1 MCLDAAGEEDAN
13 GQRLAEIIKAGRRAS
28 DLIRQILTFSR
39 QDETELRPL
48 DLGPAVKEIAKMLK
62 ASLPASVE
70 LDLRAEGAAHTVMA
84 NLTQMHQVIM
94 NLVGNASQA
103 MPESGGVITVTL
115 AAAGGGPEDVEARD
129 RLGDGPLV
137 KLEVADDAGGIDPAI
152 LDNIFDPFFTTKK
165 PGSGTGMGLALVHG
179 IVSSHGGAVTV
190 ESEPGRGSTFR
201 VYLPA
206 AERAAGPVKERP
218 RAMPRVRGRA
228 LFVDDEAGL
237 ADVGGRMLEAMG
249 FTADAETDPLRA
261 LEMFEKDPGAYDL
274 VVTDQTMP
282 GLAGADLARAV
293 LEKRP
298 DMPVIMCTGFSETMT
313 RERAAELGVRGYLLK
328 PVLRKDLARAV
339 AEVFPDNAPAASS
352 SGSGRAAE

>member
-1 MCLDAAGEEDAN
+1 
-13 GQRLAEIIKAGRRAS
+13 
-28 DLIRQILTFSR
+28 
-39 QDETELRPL
+39 
-48 DLGPAVKEIAKMLK
+48 
-62 ASLPASVE
+62 
-70 LDLRAEGAAHTVMA
+70 
-84 NLTQMHQVIM
+84 
-94 NLVGNASQA
+94 
-103 MPESGGVITVTL
+103 
-115 AAAGGGPEDVEARD
+115 
-129 RLGDGPLV
+129 
-137 KLEVADDAGGIDPAI
+137 
-152 LDNIFDPFFTTKK
+152 
-165 PGSGTGMGLALVHG
+165 
-179 IVSSHGGAVTV
+179 
-190 ESEPGRGSTFR
+190 
-201 VYLPA
+201 
-206 AERAAGPVKERP
+206 
-218 RAMPRVRGRA
+218 
-228 LFVDDEAGL
+228 
-237 ADVGGRMLEAMG
+237 MG